1 MLICYTQLYQ
11 IERSDATRSTC
22 WRTRK
27 DDNIFMAKIKKYKK
41 KNGEI
46 AYKFHVYLGKD
57 PLTGKEIKTNRSGFK
72 TRQAANLAL
81 SRLLLKSKSADF
93 IFDSNLHFEKVAEM
107 WLEQYKN
114 TVKASTLTAQK
125 FALKKHIIPHFGKIP
140 INKITIPYCQS
151 KVNHW
156 FSYYKKFNNLIMIT
170 SQIFQYDISVRLLT
184 NNPMNGVIR
193 PKRQMDIDQED
204 YAAPYYSQKQ
214 LITFLDKA
222 KKQLPFSEFLMFR
235 ILAFTGLRKG
245 ELHALRWKDI
255 SFGRGTL
262 SVKQTVATADG
273 WKLIF
278 QTPKTRKSVREL
290 SLDDETLKLLK
301 RWKLQQKELFFKLGI
316 KHDNEE
322 QLLFTSEENKVL
334 YLDFL
339 NHRLTKILKDNNLE
353 YMTVH
358 GFRHTHCSLL
368 LESGVPIKEVQER
381 MGHTDIKTTMNV
393 YAHVTDKKRE
403 ETGNRFAQFM
413 TN

>member
-1 MLICYTQLYQ
+1 MP
-11 IERSDATRSTC
+11 
-22 WRTRK
+22 
-27 DDNIFMAKIKKYKK
+27 KIKKYIK
-41 KNGEI
+41 KNGEV

-72 TRQAANLAL
+72 TRQEANIAL
-81 SRLLLKSKSADF
+81 SRLMLQSRNADF

-114 TVKASTLTAQK
+114 TVKASTLTSQK
-125 FALKKHIIPHFGKIP
+125 VALRKHILPLFGKIP
-140 INKITIPYCQS
+140 INKITIPYCQTQ
-151 KVNHW
+151 VNHW
-156 FSYYKKFNNLIMIT
+156 FTYYKKFNNLIMIT
-170 SQIFQYDISVRLLT
+170 SQIFQYAISVRLLT

-204 YAAPYYSQKQ
+204 YASPYYSQKQ
-214 LITFLDKA
+214 LSNFLDIA
-222 KKQLPFSEFLMFR
+222 KEQLPFSEYLMFR

-255 SFGRGTL
+255 SFSHGTL

-278 QTPKTRKSVREL
+278 QTPKTRKSIREL

-301 RWKLQQKELFFKLGI
+301 RWQLQQKELFFKFGV
-316 KHDNEE
+316 KNNGED
-322 QLLFTSEENKVL
+322 QLLFTSEENNVL

-339 NHRLTKILKDNNLE
+339 NHRLTKLLKDNDLDH
-353 YMTVH
+353 MTVH

-381 MGHTDIKTTMNV
+381 LGHTDIKTTMNV

-403 ETGNRFAQFM
+403 ATGNRFAQFM